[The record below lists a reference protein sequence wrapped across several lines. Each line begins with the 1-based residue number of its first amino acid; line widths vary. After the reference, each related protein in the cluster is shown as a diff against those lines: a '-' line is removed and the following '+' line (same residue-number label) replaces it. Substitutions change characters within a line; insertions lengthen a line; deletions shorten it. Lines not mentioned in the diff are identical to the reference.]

1 MEAHAMSC
9 VRSGVWTVVAA
20 FGLVGAAAT
29 ARGSDPDRTQAQ
41 DVEAIERVG
50 GFVTPGG
57 WILPEGTVVG
67 IEGSKATD
75 GDLIHLRS
83 LKSVRVMVLDGTW
96 ITDAG
101 IAHLSR
107 REGTCSA

>member
-1 MEAHAMSC
+1 
-9 VRSGVWTVVAA
+9 
-20 FGLVGAAAT
+20 VG
-29 ARGSDPDRTQAQ
+29 D
-41 DVEAIERVG
+41 
-50 GFVTPGG
+50 FVTPGG

-83 LKSVRVMVLDGTW
+83 LKSVRVLVLDGTR

-107 REGTCSA
+107 RVGTCSA